1 MKKDESLET
10 CGSAH
15 ARGAA
20 GMRRDRHG
28 SGRRPRGHHHGYD
41 RCRPARG
48 NRDRHSRGHR
58 QCLYRRVRHRGS
70 VPGRRHA
77 AGCLPHHRG
86 PVRIQPDDSG
96 ERGAAARAAGDR
108 QLQAGAVL
116 APGDRH
122 RHRRC
127 SARRHVAIT
136 ARRQRRPA
144 AGAGITGQRPQLDAV
159 DNADAGQPHQQ
170 RERLADAGHL
180 RRVVSAEHGRPAGDA
195 AHRADR
201 LRAAAVQPRGDGGIP
216 VHHQPVRRDAGPVE
230 RRPGERRHE
239 VGDQRLF
246 RIAERLL
253 PSRQLQ
259 REGLHRRRSTAVLE
273 PADHRHVWRAVRPR
287 PGALLRLLRGGAQP
301 AVVHVHQ
308 RLPVVQYRAA
318 RRHEPAAHGR
328 GPRRHPTGRR
338 HAPDGARQRMAGR
351 VAVRPDVLWRRDAAS
366 VAMFIPEPRERQC
379 VRVAYADVRSADT
392 QRAEGRLVAHRIR
405 PEQHPAGAHAAD
417 QPLRVHRSAARRT
430 CRSACGRTRRTC
442 GTT

>member
-1 MKKDESLET
+1 
-10 CGSAH
+10 
-15 ARGAA
+15 
-20 GMRRDRHG
+20 MRRDRHG

-58 QCLYRRVRHRGS
+58 QCLHRRVRHRGS

-86 PVRIQPDDSG
+86 TVRIQPDDSG

-108 QLQAGAVL
+108 QFQAGAVL

-127 SARRHVAIT
+127 SARRHVAVA
-136 ARRQRRPA
+136 ARRQCRSA
-144 AGAGITGQRPQLDAV
+144 AGAGITGQRPQLDAAH
-159 DNADAGQPHQQ
+159 DADAGQPHQQ

-195 AHRADR
+195 AHRADW

-259 REGLHRRRSTAVLE
+259 REGLHRRRSTARIRTSRS
-273 PADHRHVWRAVRPR
+273 PARLAGRSSATGRTSLATTRGSATRSRSRSPAPTRRSISRRSSARTSSAWPGPASTSNWAAVR
-287 PGALLRLLRGGAQP
+287 A
-301 AVVHVHQ
+301 
-308 RLPVVQYRAA
+308 
-318 RRHEPAAHGR
+318 
-328 GPRRHPTGRR
+328 
-338 HAPDGARQRMAGR
+338 
-351 VAVRPDVLWRRDAAS
+351 
-366 VAMFIPEPRERQC
+366 
-379 VRVAYADVRSADT
+379 
-392 QRAEGRLVAHRIR
+392 
-405 PEQHPAGAHAAD
+405 
-417 QPLRVHRSAARRT
+417 
-430 CRSACGRTRRTC
+430 
-442 GTT
+442 